1 MFNIYPGKGYVPPGQ
16 HVNIT
21 VTIKKA
27 DKDISAKLLVQYAE
41 TPDDKEYM
49 EWS

>member
-16 HVNIT
+16 NISIT

-27 DKDISAKLLVQYAE
+27 EKDISAKLLLQYA
-41 TPDDKEYM
+41 
-49 EWS
+49 